1 MISLARFGK
10 SLANAWHGLVEA
22 YRREHSFRIH
32 ALALIFLVVL
42 MLGFGIK
49 GAEAAVLILVAAAVL
64 VLELANSILE
74 RFLDILS
81 PRVGAQVHDAKD
93 MMAAAVLVASL
104 AALAVAAIIIIP
116 HIIS

>member
-1 MISLARFGK
+1 MK
-10 SLANAWHGLVEA
+10 NAWRGLDEA

-32 ALALIFLVVL
+32 VLALVILAILIV
-42 MLGFGIK
+42 GFGIK

-81 PRVGAQVHDAKD
+81 PRVSVQVRDAKD
-93 MMAAAVLVASL
+93 LMAAAVLVASL
-104 AALAVAAIIIIP
+104 ASVAIAAIIIIP
-116 HIIS
+116 HIFS